1 MNKFFKW
8 SLLVMTISCI
18 TCNAFGGAAQ
28 IKASMK
34 ARLPKI
40 EALKNQAAL
49 GENNLGFITVLKNS
63 ANATALAAAENKDR
77 KIIYNALAKKLRTT
91 AALVGKRRAKQI
103 ASRAPKGQM
112 IQDAKGKWIKK

>member
-1 MNKFFKW
+1 MNKILKW
-8 SLLVMTISCI
+8 GLLVMTISCI
-18 TCNAFGGAAQ
+18 TCNAFAGAAQ

-34 ARLPKI
+34 ARLPKV
-40 EALKNQAAL
+40 EALKSQAVL
-49 GENNLGFITVLKNS
+49 GENNLGYITVLKNS
-63 ANATALAAAENKDR
+63 ANATVLAAAENKDR
-77 KIIYNALAKKLRTT
+77 KVIYNALAKKLRTT